1 MHLTFA
7 TGNPGKIREARAR
20 LGPLGHEVEQ
30 WDKGYPELQTD
41 TLQEVAAFGLEQ
53 LEGRI
58 DPPFLLEDAGLF
70 VDALG
75 GFPGVYSSYV
85 FQTLGWEG
93 ILSLLAGQEGRSAR
107 FEAVVGFY
115 DGEQPRF
122 FQGVVEGAIADEGRG
137 EHGFGFDPI
146 FVPEDH
152 RRTFAEMTLEE
163 KGKLSH
169 RRRALDALADHLGR
183 AGQA

>member
-7 TGNPGKIREARAR
+7 TGNPGKIREARAM
-20 LGPLGHEVEQ
+20 LSPLGHEVGQ
-30 WDKGYPELQTD
+30 WDQGYPELQAD
-41 TLQEVAAFGLEQ
+41 TLHAVAAFGLEQ

-75 GFPGVYSSYV
+75 GFPGVYSSYA

-93 ILSLLAGQEGRSAR
+93 LLTLLADEDDRSAR
-107 FEAVVGFY
+107 FEALVGFH
-115 DGEQPRF
+115 DGEQHRF
-122 FQGVVEGAIADEGRG
+122 FEGHVEGAIAEEGRG

-169 RRRALDALADHLGR
+169 RRQALDRLAEHLGR